1 MSLLQVHKK
10 YVDNSRNFNMYSP
23 KNKVDGRFIEMNSID
38 NLFQDYTTADI
49 LLVDDDPIV
58 TYMFKNKIKKMIIK
72 RDKDDLGRP
81 VKLVTFNN
89 SKNLLSDILEY
100 KSTYGLILIDEN
112 LGPDNFSG
120 SQCIRRLRKKGYTN
134 PIVSISG
141 SFKPKDIKETIRKS
155 GADGFLP
162 KSPSFFSEIHKFLFK
177 LTKRDLDQN

>member
-1 MSLLQVHKK
+1 MSLLQIHKK
-10 YVDNSRNFNMYSP
+10 YVDNSRNFNMYGP
-23 KNKVDGRFIEMNSID
+23 MNKVDGTFIEINSID
-38 NLFQDYTTADI
+38 NLFQDYKTADI

-72 RDKDDLGRP
+72 KNKDDPGRA
-81 VKLVTFNN
+81 VNLITFNN
-89 SKNLLSDILEY
+89 SKTLLTDILEY

-120 SQCIRRLRKKGYTN
+120 SQCVRRLRKSGYTN

-141 SFKPKDIKETIRKS
+141 SFKPKDIKETIIKCGS
-155 GADGFLP
+155 DGFLP